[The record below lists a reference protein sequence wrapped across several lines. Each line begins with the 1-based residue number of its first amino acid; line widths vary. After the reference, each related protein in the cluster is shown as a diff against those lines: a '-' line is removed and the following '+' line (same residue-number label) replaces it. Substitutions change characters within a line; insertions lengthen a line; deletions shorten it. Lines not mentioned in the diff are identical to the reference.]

1 MILRISTSPPIRALG
16 TVTFAEIKARHPA
29 LVAPRLP
36 QVPGRLSKSGESFTV
51 RCPFCCREHTH
62 GLPGGVLP
70 ESGSTTR
77 STHCHPGGEYNV
89 RLG

>member
-1 MILRISTSPPIRALG
+1 MILRISTSPPIRARG
-16 TVTFAEIKARHPA
+16 TVTFAELRARHTTFA
-29 LVAPRLP
+29 APKLP
-36 QVPGRLSKSGESFTV
+36 QVPGRLSKSFTV
-51 RCPFCCREHTH
+51 RCPFCCRDHTH